1 MKDKLFSNIGL
12 KLLAVVFAFIV
23 WVIVLNLD
31 DYVVSKQISGIPVQ
45 MLNEDAITSQGQLY
59 YVKSGDTVNIIVKG
73 RRSVIAELNA
83 DDFKASADLS
93 QLSITNS
100 VPIKVEAVNKN
111 IASSVSV
118 SMTDSVVTVELEKE
132 ETSSVPVTVKVEG
145 EAESGYTAGEPVT
158 TPNLVNITG
167 AVSVVDSIATAQ
179 VVVDVSGSTREVNT
193 TGKLVFYDKDGQ
205 AVADSKIT
213 CDNDTIAVKIPIYK
227 TKAVLVRVSTTGTP
241 GEGYLIG
248 SIEYGPETVV
258 VGAPN
263 DELEALDEIVISDVD
278 ISGATENYETNIDI
292 TPYLPD
298 NVVLADK
305 SNNMINVRVLIEHN
319 ITRSI
324 SLNAGDITIL
334 NKNED
339 KNYEISFP
347 DGNVVEIVGLGDD
360 ISKVKGSDLKIKI
373 DADSLSMGEN
383 TVELTVSDG
392 EKYTVK
398 SVCKVLITVTD
409 IP

>member
-12 KLLAVVFAFIV
+12 KLLAVVLAFIV

-31 DYVVSKQISGIPVQ
+31 DYVVSKQISDVPVQ

-100 VPIKVEAVNKN
+100 VPIKVETVDKN
-111 IASSVSV
+111 IASSVSI
-118 SMTDSVVTVELEKE
+118 SMTDSVVTVELERE
-132 ETSSVPVTVKVEG
+132 ETASVPVTVKVEG

-167 AVSVVDSIATAQ
+167 AASVVGSVATAQ
-179 VVVDVSGSTREVNT
+179 VVVDVSGSTREVST
-193 TGKLVFYDKDGQ
+193 TGKLVFYDKNGQ
-205 AVADSKIT
+205 EVADSKLT
-213 CDNDTIAVKIPIYK
+213 CDNDAINVKIPIYR
-227 TKAVLVRVSTTGTP
+227 TKSVPVKVTTTGTP
-241 GEGYLIG
+241 GDGYLIG

-263 DELEALDEIVISDVD
+263 EELAALDEIVISDVD

-305 SNNMINVRVLIEHN
+305 SSNMINVRVLIEHN

-324 SLNAGDITIL
+324 SLNASDITIL
-334 NKNED
+334 NKKENT
-339 KNYEISFP
+339 NYEISFP
-347 DGNVVEIVGLGDD
+347 DGNVIEIVGLGDD
-360 ISKVKGSDLKIKI
+360 ISKLKGSDLKISI

-383 TVELTVSDG
+383 TVELSVSDG

-398 SVCKVLITVTD
+398 SVCTILVTVAD
-409 IP
+409 MP

>member
-111 IASSVSV
+111 IASSISV

-193 TGKLVFYDKDGQ
+193 TGKLVFYDKDGHE
-205 AVADSKIT
+205 VADSKIT

-227 TKAVLVRVSTTGTP
+227 TKAVPVRVSTTGTP
-241 GEGYLIG
+241 GDGYLIG

-383 TVELTVSDG
+383 TVELTV
-392 EKYTVK
+392 
-398 SVCKVLITVTD
+398 
-409 IP
+409 

>member
-45 MLNEDAITSQGQLY
+45 MLNEEAITSQGQLY

-111 IASSVSV
+111 IASSISV

-193 TGKLVFYDKDGQ
+193 TGKLVFYDTDGQ

-213 CDNDTIAVKIPIYK
+213 CDNDIIAVKIPIYK
-227 TKAVLVRVSTTGTP
+227 TKAVPVKVSTTGTP

-305 SNNMINVRVLIEHN
+305 SNNMINVRVLMN
-319 ITRSI
+319 IT
-324 SLNAGDITIL
+324 
-334 NKNED
+334 
-339 KNYEISFP
+339 
-347 DGNVVEIVGLGDD
+347 
-360 ISKVKGSDLKIKI
+360 
-373 DADSLSMGEN
+373 
-383 TVELTVSDG
+383 
-392 EKYTVK
+392 
-398 SVCKVLITVTD
+398 
-409 IP
+409 

>member
-227 TKAVLVRVSTTGTP
+227 TKAVPVRVSTTGTP

-292 TPYLPD
+292 TPY
-298 NVVLADK
+298 
-305 SNNMINVRVLIEHN
+305 
-319 ITRSI
+319 
-324 SLNAGDITIL
+324 G
-334 NKNED
+334 
-339 KNYEISFP
+339 
-347 DGNVVEIVGLGDD
+347 
-360 ISKVKGSDLKIKI
+360 
-373 DADSLSMGEN
+373 
-383 TVELTVSDG
+383 
-392 EKYTVK
+392 
-398 SVCKVLITVTD
+398 
-409 IP
+409 